1 VKQKEQIT
9 VELNDS
15 EHNDDGNSCA
25 NSAMAKSTFTRMTKA
40 ACGAL
45 NKHCTMGDCGGKLI
59 TGSNWARHTKQFHSA
74 IPKDSWEYTA
84 CSGAGDCHYC

>member
-1 VKQKEQIT
+1 MKQKEQIT

-25 NSAMAKSTFTRMTKA
+25 NSAMAKSTFTKMTKA

-45 NKHCTMGDCGGKLI
+45 NKHCTMGDCGGKFI
-59 TGSNWARHTKQFHSA
+59 AGNNWALHVQRVHLG
-74 IPKDSWEYTA
+74 IPKDSQECIA
-84 CSGAGDCHYC
+84 CGGDDCHHC